1 MRSFFVLATT
11 LFAASL
17 AFAQGSPTVAELKD
31 VQGQVLVAEGDVSS
45 SATDGLRVAKN
56 VSITTTAR
64 AGVTVV
70 VDGGCRVT
78 LKESQR
84 LVVDP
89 AVACE
94 ALIASVTS
102 AVPAAL
108 GAAAGVGAGG
118 AAVAGG
124 VSVTALALAGGVG
137 VAALVYADCRR
148 KPSRSGYCR

>member
-1 MRSFFVLATT
+1 MRSFFVLATS

-17 AFAQGSPTVAELKD
+17 AFSQGSPTVAELKD

-70 VDGGCRVT
+70 FDSGCRVT

-89 AVACE
+89 AMACD
-94 ALIASVTS
+94 ALIASVGS

-108 GAAAGVGAGG
+108 GAGVGAGG
-118 AAVAGG
+118 TAAGGLSVTTLAVAGG
-124 VSVTALALAGGVG
+124 LGVG
-137 VAALVYADCRR
+137 ALIYANCRR

>member
-1 MRSFFVLATT
+1 MRSTFVLATT
-11 LFAASL
+11 LLAASL
-17 AFAQGSPTVAELKD
+17 AFAQSGATVAELKD
-31 VQGQVLVAEGDVSS
+31 VQGQVLVGEGDVSS

-56 VSITTTAR
+56 ATITTTAR

-70 VDGGCRVT
+70 FDNGCRVT
-78 LKESQR
+78 LQESQR
-84 LVVDP
+84 LVVDSGTP
-89 AVACE
+89 CA

-108 GAAAGVGAGG
+108 GAAAGG

>member
-1 MRSFFVLATT
+1 MRSTFVLATT
-11 LFAASL
+11 LLAASL
-17 AFAQGSPTVAELKD
+17 AVAQTGSTVAELKD

-70 VDGGCRVT
+70 FDSGCRVT

-89 AVACE
+89 TMACE
-94 ALIASVTS
+94 ALIASVGS

-108 GAAAGVGAGG
+108 GAGVGAGG
-118 AAVAGG
+118 AAAGGLSVTTLAVAGG
-124 VSVTALALAGGVG
+124 LGVG
-137 VAALVYADCRR
+137 ALIYANCRR
-148 KPSRSGYCR
+148 KASPSGFCS

>member
-1 MRSFFVLATT
+1 MRSTFVLATT

-17 AFAQGSPTVAELKD
+17 AVAQTGSTVAELKD

-45 SATDGLRVAKN
+45 SATEGLRVAKN

-64 AGVTVV
+64 AGATVV
-70 VDGGCRVT
+70 FDSGCRVV

-89 AVACE
+89 AMACD
-94 ALIASVTS
+94 ALIASVGS

-108 GAAAGVGAGG
+108 GAGVAAGG
-118 AAVAGG
+118 AAAGGLSVTTLAVAGG
-124 VSVTALALAGGVG
+124 IGVG
-137 VAALVYADCRR
+137 ALIYANCRR
-148 KPSRSGYCR
+148 KPSRSGYCS